1 MPPTI
6 LLSCEAISKSY
17 GVKPLFSDLSLALFE
32 GDHVGLVG
40 PNGSGKSTLL
50 KILAGLEEPDRGTR
64 SMRRRLRVGY
74 VPQDPSFEGDQTV
87 EQVLAQILSAE
98 GLDPHEHM
106 DRVAKVL
113 SLGEFSSG
121 EAAAM
126 TLSGG
131 WKKRLA
137 IARSLI
143 LEPDVL
149 LMDEPTNHLD
159 LEGILWLEALLKAES
174 RAFLVVSHDRRF
186 LESVASRMLELN
198 PCYPGGVFE
207 AKGRYSDFLEQRDA
221 ALQAQADYQASLANR
236 VRREVEW
243 LRRGP
248 KARTTKAKARVDAA
262 GRLIEELQ
270 TIEERREQGTA
281 GIDFASSGRKSKR
294 LLVAHGLTKTLA
306 GNAIVKDLDLFLTPG
321 QRLGVLGPNGS
332 GKTTL
337 LRLLAG
343 TLEPDAGTIVRAEGL
358 RVVFFEQHRE
368 SLDQTATLRRALAP
382 AGDAVVYQDRS
393 VHVVSWAKRFL
404 FRPEQLDLPVSR
416 LSGGEQARLLIAQL
430 MLQPADL
437 LILDE
442 PTNDLD
448 IPTLDVLEDNLTEF
462 AGALVLVTHD
472 RWLLDRVSTVLLALD
487 GAGTAEMFADY
498 GQWEGRVSARPGWA
512 GGIEKARERTVAA
525 RRDADR
531 TMPSR
536 PNDADSAQAYK
547 KRKGLS
553 YREQREWEQME
564 QHILQAEET
573 LTACQA
579 AVDDPAIVS
588 DAAALQSRHAALHAA
603 LAEVER
609 LYARWAELEEKRA
622 ASVNIPLS

>member
-6 LLSCEAISKSY
+6 LLSCESIGKSY
-17 GVKPLFSDLSLALFE
+17 GVKPLFSELSLALFE

-50 KILAGLEEPDRGTR
+50 KILAGLEEPDPGTR
-64 SMRRRLRVGY
+64 SMRRQIRVGY
-74 VPQDPSFEGDQTV
+74 VPQDPSFADDQTV
-87 EQVLAQILSAE
+87 EKVLAQVLIAE
-98 GLDPHEHM
+98 GLDPHEHTG
-106 DRVAKVL
+106 RIAKAL
-113 SLGEFSSG
+113 SLGEFSSSDQTV
-121 EAAAM
+121 A

-137 IARSLI
+137 IARSLM

-159 LEGILWLEALLKAES
+159 VEGILWLEELLKAEP

-198 PCYPGGVFE
+198 RCYPTGRFE

-262 GRLIEELQ
+262 GQLIEELQ
-270 TIEERREQGTA
+270 TIEVRREQATA
-281 GIDFASSGRKSKR
+281 GLDFVSSGRKSKR
-294 LLVAHGLTKTLA
+294 LLVAQGLAKAL
-306 GNAIVKDLDLFLTPG
+306 GGRAIVRKLDLLLTPG
-321 QRLGVLGPNGS
+321 QRLGLLGPNGS

-382 AGDAVVYQDRS
+382 AGDAVVYRDRS

-430 MLQPADL
+430 MLQPADV

-448 IPTLDVLEDNLTEF
+448 IPTLDVLEENMLEF
-462 AGALVLVTHD
+462 PGALVLVTHD
-472 RWLLDRVSTVLLALD
+472 RWLLDGVSTLLLALD
-487 GAGTAEMFADY
+487 GTGNAEFFADY
-498 GQWEGRVSARPGWA
+498 AQWEA
-512 GGIEKARERTVAA
+512 ARERKTVAVRPDAVRKA
-525 RRDADR
+525 RPILQGDTDPTQPGRI
-531 TMPSR
+531 
-536 PNDADSAQAYK
+536 
-547 KRKGLS
+547 RKGLS
-553 YREQREWEQME
+553 YRERHEWGQME
-564 QHILQAEET
+564 QNILKAEET
-573 LTACQA
+573 LAVCRA

-588 DAAALQSRHAALHAA
+588 DAAALQTRHEALDQAQ
-603 LAEVER
+603 AEVER
-609 LYARWAELEEKRA
+609 LYARWAELEEKRVS
-622 ASVNIPLS
+622 SVSTQPS